1 MLLLCALIAGSGT
14 VWAEEYETLFS
25 ITSGAVVNNTTTYSA
40 YTKTIDNRDFVITF
54 GGNKS
59 SVGTNKNNRSNCT
72 LSSYSKYAVSPVT
85 TSSIASAFAC
95 ATSISDVSK
104 ISYTYNGGSSDTST
118 NVYLLYSPDNN
129 TFSQI
134 SLSSGTQGATI
145 SSGTA
150 YTFSAKTGY
159 FALLFESTNSSGNW
173 RIDNVEITF
182 YKTKEIIPIDLTSF
196 AFGTTSDA
204 VQLNKNG
211 STWEASYT
219 QTVTVVPNDYDGT
232 VAYSIDEDASTIGE
246 NTLAEVSTS
255 GVVTIVADA
264 NEASTIV
271 VKASGTATS
280 SYNKPADATYT
291 LTVNKAIDGVGTP
304 EFSQEAG
311 SYYYNTKVEITS
323 VNAGAIY
330 YTTNGD
336 IPSKSS
342 TLYNATTGVL
352 ITGDMT
358 LKAIGYDGE
367 TASDVATIVY
377 TLKAPEA
384 PTFSV
389 TGGEVKAGTTVTL
402 TAGEGGS
409 VVVYTTDGSV
419 PTIDS
424 DIYDGPI
431 AVNTAM
437 TIKAAT
443 VDDGDNLSAVATA
456 SFTIKQVDEFVK
468 VTDASTLR
476 AGDQLILVYEDGNLA
491 LGAINSGGKYYEK
504 ADVAIVGGVIEDP
517 TGTAVLTLGG
527 EEGAWTLK
535 SSLSSNYLSLT
546 SSANELK
553 AAETVS
559 GNDTENWTIS
569 ITDGVAKII
578 NVAYPTDTKG
588 NDRYIQWNTGSPRFA
603 CYGGS
608 QKDLT
613 LYRLSKSVT
622 ITAAEYATYA
632 GAKAL
637 NFNGVGIKVYTATDN
652 KTSVTLNEIASGKV
666 PANTP
671 VVLYK
676 EGADGTA
683 ISVPVI
689 ASAEAVGDN
698 DLQVSTGT
706 DVANMYVLAM
716 NPTIGFYPWAGDSD
730 LSAGKVYLQGKASY
744 GARAFIGFDDNE
756 TTGIIPTA
764 MQPSTEPYYDL
775 QGRRVAQPTKGLY
788 IVNGKK
794 VVIK

>member
-1 MLLLCALIAGSGT
+1 M
-14 VWAEEYETLFS
+14 
-25 ITSGAVVNNTTTYSA
+25 
-40 YTKTIDNRDFVITF
+40 
-54 GGNKS
+54 
-59 SVGTNKNNRSNCT
+59 
-72 LSSYSKYAVSPVT
+72 
-85 TSSIASAFAC
+85 
-95 ATSISDVSK
+95 
-104 ISYTYNGGSSDTST
+104 
-118 NVYLLYSPDNN
+118 
-129 TFSQI
+129 
-134 SLSSGTQGATI
+134 
-145 SSGTA
+145 
-150 YTFSAKTGY
+150 
-159 FALLFESTNSSGNW
+159 LFESTNSSGNW

-443 VDDGDNLSAVATA
+443 VDDGDNLSTIATA

-468 VTDASTLR
+468 VTDASMLR
-476 AGDQLILVYEDGNLA
+476 AGDQLIVVCETKEYAMGAQGGTKCDNVAVTIDKTNNIVEDPSSDIKIVTLEGGEDAWYLKTDQGYLTTTAAKSIKVETEKANA
-491 LGAINSGGKYYEK
+491 KSVTIEISGGD
-504 ADVAIVGGVIEDP
+504 A
-517 TGTAVLTLGG
+517 
-527 EEGAWTLK
+527 
-535 SSLSSNYLSLT
+535 
-546 SSANELK
+546 
-553 AAETVS
+553 
-559 GNDTENWTIS
+559 TIS
-569 ITDGVAKII
+569 YGGTIGTLQYNAS
-578 NVAYPTDTKG
+578 
-588 NDRYIQWNTGSPRFA
+588 SPRFCVYTSVQTA
-603 CYGGS
+603 V
-608 QKDLT
+608 Q

-652 KTSVTLNEIASGKV
+652 KTSVTLNEITSGKV